1 MFIAV
6 KQTISEDSIRSQD
19 PEGYMFDDPWEVAKE
34 VAERLRRQ
42 YLAWLE
48 STFPDAMVEVD
59 QVSVGNALETSE
71 VKVLV
76 FRNGRNDSSI
86 KEQIQP
92 VLKTINSAFDMIEI
106 SQSHLVAKAG

>member
-6 KQTISEDSIRSQD
+6 KQTISEDSIRSQA

-59 QVSVGNALETSE
+59 QVSVGNARRPAKS
-71 VKVLV
+71 
-76 FRNGRNDSSI
+76 RSSCFATAGTTAAS
-86 KEQIQP
+86 KNRSNRFSKPLIQP
-92 VLKTINSAFDMIEI
+92 ST
-106 SQSHLVAKAG
+106 